1 MFLGTAILL
10 IIECLKTLSHA
21 GASLVCANF
30 LQAMGL
36 PWPQAGEVF
45 LLLVGGKQAGR
56 QDFLGSELHSGIS
69 QHLVDPNTG
78 PQNGEMMWPDI

>member
-1 MFLGTAILL
+1 M
-10 IIECLKTLSHA
+10 SHT

-30 LQAMGL
+30 LQAMEL

-45 LLLVGGKQAGR
+45 LLLVGGRLAGR

-69 QHLVDPNTG
+69 QHFVNPNTTG
-78 PQNGEMMWPDI
+78 PQNGEMVWPDIETYIILNV